1 MIYNVVLVSGIP
13 KNCSWRCSYF
23 CLLPILYCLF
33 FVIVLFELWYILEIK
48 PLFVGLSANIFTHS
62 VGLLFILFMVS
73 FAVQKLA
80 SLTKFHLYIFAF
92 ISIALGD

>member
-1 MIYNVVLVSGIP
+1 LIYNVVLVSGIL
-13 KNCSWRCSYF
+13 KNYSWRNIYF
-23 CLLPILYCLF
+23 CLLPILYYLF
-33 FVIVLFELWYILEIK
+33 FVIVLFELLSILEIK
-48 PLFVGLSANIFTHS
+48 PLFVALSANIFNHS
-62 VGLLFILFMVS
+62 VGFLFILFMVF